1 MTPKAGGARLSQCR
15 RRSGGGKY
23 GGARY
28 RARAKLSPIRQARS
42 AAVLALLLVLDV
54 FDDLG
59 HVLLLLFIT
68 VGGDALLAVGGL
80 GIGYL
85 DVLRGDRLDLLLGNG
100 GDTRA
105 ARLQKR

>member
-59 HVLLLLFIT
+59 HVVLVLAELRGVLDQLLFLLFVA

-80 GIGYL
+80 GIGIGDL
-85 DVLRGDRLDLLLGNG
+85 DVLR
-100 GDTRA
+100 
-105 ARLQKR
+105 